1 MYYKYIPQISS
12 ISMYIRLYTTLML
25 LLIYVLCALDS
36 PDVLAAPV
44 LTLVNA
50 TTVKVMWSQPANA
63 NRETLNILYYMV
75 RMECDCGEGV
85 QVIVVK
91 VQGVW

>member
-1 MYYKYIPQISS
+1 MYTTVQCTVV
-12 ISMYIRLYTTLML
+12 YIRT
-25 LLIYVLCALDS
+25 YVHYCDVTVDILCTLDS
-36 PDVLAAPV
+36 PDVLTAPV

-63 NRETLNILYYMV
+63 NRETLDILYYMV

-85 QVIVVK
+85 QVTVVK
-91 VQGVW
+91 VQRVW